1 MRSLD
6 CAHGPLRRRCSAPI
20 LGVLASIAVGALGA
34 EAQAASATDDAC
46 GYLVRSMAAQPAGAV
61 LLASYPSERSGALSK
76 AAFTYDN
83 AVAAI
88 ALVACGHVTQGRRI
102 GDALLLALD
111 HDRYWHDGRLRN
123 GYAAGAIGAEPL
135 RLAGWWDLKSR
146 SWLEDGYQAG
156 SDSGNMAWAML
167 ALLTLDAASGD
178 QRYRDGA
185 VRLAHWVEG
194 TLDTR
199 GAGGFVGGYLGN
211 ETAPR
216 RLRWKSTE
224 HNTDLAA
231 AFDRLGG
238 VTGDAHWRQRAA
250 LAAKFVD
257 AMWNA
262 GCGCFAVGTGE
273 DGETVNPLLALDAQ
287 VWPLMAL
294 PGMATKH
301 AAVMQSIDKDLR
313 FEAGYTYSQA
323 GGGLWIEG
331 TAQMAVLLQLMHH
344 EARARALRVAI
355 DAQRTG
361 NGGYYAS
368 GAAATPTGFML
379 ATDPTVPRVYFR
391 LEHLGAAAWAALA
404 DRGYNPFTG
413 GRSLPP

>member
-1 MRSLD
+1 MFATL
-6 CAHGPLRRRCSAPI
+6 ALGPLT
-20 LGVLASIAVGALGA
+20 G
-34 EAQAASATDDAC
+34 EARAASAMDPAC
-46 GYLVRSMAAQPAGAV
+46 GYLLQSMAAQPAGAV
-61 LLASYPSERSGALSK
+61 LLASYPSERSGVLSN

-88 ALVACGHVTQGRRI
+88 ALVGCGQVAQARRI

-123 GYAAGAIGAEPL
+123 GYAAGAIRSEPL
-135 RLAGWWDLKSR
+135 RLVGWWDEKSKR
-146 SWLEDGYQAG
+146 WLEDGYQAG

-167 ALLTLDAASGD
+167 ALLSLSSASGD
-178 QRYRDGA
+178 PRYRDGA
-185 VRLAHWVEG
+185 LSLARWVEG

-199 GAGGFVGGYLGN
+199 GAGGFIGGYFGN
-211 ETAPR
+211 EPAPQ

-231 AFDRLGG
+231 AFGLLGR
-238 VTGDAHWRQRAA
+238 VTGDAHWQQRAA
-250 LAAKFVD
+250 VAGSFVE
-257 AMWNA
+257 AMWNS
-262 GCGCFAVGTGE
+262 GCGCFAVGSAE

-294 PGMATKH
+294 PGMAKKH
-301 AAVMQSIDKDLR
+301 AAVLLTIDRTLR
-313 FEAGYTYSQA
+313 FQTGYTYSEA

-331 TAQMAVLLQLMHH
+331 TAQVAVLLELMHQQ
-344 EARARALRVAI
+344 AQARALRATI
-355 DAQRTG
+355 NGQRTA

-368 GAAATPTGFML
+368 AAAATPTGFML
-379 ATDPTVPRVYFR
+379 ATDPTVPRVYFH

-404 DRGYNPFTG
+404 DQGYNPFTG